1 MSIYMIRHI
10 RRVAAS
16 CFWQVRQLWK
26 IRRSLSVENAKT
38 LVHALMASR
47 IDFYN
52 NILYRVAAVHLRPLQ
67 SVLNAAARL
76 VLKLRKFH
84 CVSISSMIRNELH
97 WLPVHKR
104 IVYKLCLVSTRA
116 GPILPV
122 VTLFAALS
130 SHNPSSSAGSNP
142 RRPLSPA
149 NANCHIR
156 LTGFCSLWTYMLEL
170 TTVISKVTVAETC
183 SFL

>member
-1 MSIYMIRHI
+1 MSMYMIRHI

-26 IRRSLSVENAKT
+26 IRQSLSVENAKT

-47 IDFYN
+47 IDFCN
-52 NILYRVAAVHLRPLQ
+52 NILYRVDAVHLRPLQ

-104 IVYKLCLVSTRA
+104 IVYKLCLLVFKCQHKQAPTYRRHSA
-116 GPILPV
+116 CQSQLSQPV
-122 VTLFAALS
+122 VSCGQQPEATSISSKHELS
-130 SHNPSSSAGSNP
+130 HTAHG
-142 RRPLSPA
+142 
-149 NANCHIR
+149 H
-156 LTGFCSLWTYMLEL
+156 
-170 TTVISKVTVAETC
+170 
-183 SFL
+183 